1 VPERERVQ
9 NQVSYFRSRLEWFIH
24 SEVTGSILLLA
35 CTVVALAWAN
45 SPWADT
51 YFHLL
56 HTPIGVSW
64 GTSSFSLSVHHWIND
79 GLMAVFFFV
88 VGLEIKRELVV
99 GELSSL
105 AKAALP
111 VAAAGG
117 GMLVPALFY
126 VAVNVGGA
134 GVNGWGIPMATD
146 IAFALGVLAMFGT
159 RVPLGLKVFLTAL
172 AIADDLGAVAV
183 IAIFYTATL
192 NVPALL
198 TAAVLIASLF
208 AAIRAGVSQGGIL
221 YLLILGVWAAVFVSG
236 VHSTVAGI
244 LLAMVIPVRPQIDPR
259 QFVDDAIARLSRLL
273 EAGVSVRSVLD
284 DRGHLSTLER
294 IHARASDA
302 MPAGLILEH
311 ALHPVQV
318 WLILPLFALA
328 NAGVAIGGDIMT
340 VLGHPVS
347 LGIIAG
353 LVVGKPLG
361 IFAMSW
367 LAVKSRRGALPEG
380 VAWPH
385 LFGAAALAG
394 IGFTMS
400 LFISDL
406 AFDDE
411 LLAATAKVGILAASI
426 ASALVGV
433 AVLARWL
440 PKGPPGTRT
449 EL

>member
-1 VPERERVQ
+1 VPEPERVQ
-9 NQVSYFRSRLEWFIH
+9 NQVSHFRSRLEWFIH

-56 HTPIGVSW
+56 HTPVGVSW
-64 GTSSFSLSVHHWIND
+64 GTSSFNLSLHHWIND

-117 GMLVPALFY
+117 GMLGPALFY
-126 VAVNVGGA
+126 VAFNVGGA

-192 NVPALL
+192 SVPALL
-198 TAAVLIASLF
+198 AAAALLAVLFVAVR
-208 AAIRAGVSQGGIL
+208 IRVRPRGSI
-221 YLLILGVWAAVFVSG
+221 YLLIIGVWAAVFASG

-259 QFVDDAIARLSRLL
+259 QFIDDAIARMSRLL
-273 EAGVSVRSVLD
+273 KADVSVRSVLG
-284 DRGHLSTLER
+284 DREHLSTLEL

-302 MPAGLILEH
+302 LPAGLVLEH

-340 VLGHPVS
+340 VLGHEVS

-361 IFAMSW
+361 IFVMSW
-367 LAVKSRRGALPEG
+367 LAVKSGRGALPEG

-411 LLAATAKVGILAASI
+411 LLTATAKVGILAASI
-426 ASALVGV
+426 VSALVGV

-440 PKGPPGTRT
+440 PKGPPGPRT
-449 EL
+449 QL

>member
-1 VPERERVQ
+1 VP
-9 NQVSYFRSRLEWFIH
+9 NQEPHFRSRLEWFIH

-35 CTVVALAWAN
+35 CTLVALAWAN

-56 HTPIGVSW
+56 HTPVGVSW
-64 GTSSFSLSVHHWIND
+64 GTSSFSLSLHHWIND

-126 VAVNVGGA
+126 AAFNVGGA
-134 GVNGWGIPMATD
+134 GVNGWGVPMATD

-192 NVPALL
+192 NSSALL
-198 TAAVLIASLF
+198 MAAVLLASLF
-208 AAIRAGVSQGGIL
+208 VAIRAGVTQRGIL
-221 YLLILGVWAAVFVSG
+221 YLLSLGVWAAVFASG

-244 LLAMVIPVRPQIDPR
+244 LLALMIPVRPQIDPR
-259 QFVDDAIARLSRLL
+259 QFVNEAIARLSRLL

-284 DRGHLSTLER
+284 DREHLSTLER

-302 MPAGLILEH
+302 LPAGLILEH
-311 ALHPVQV
+311 ALHPIQV

-328 NAGVAIGGDIMT
+328 NAGVAIGGNIMT

-347 LGIIAG
+347 AGIIAG

-361 IFAMSW
+361 IFALSW
-367 LAVKSRRGALPEG
+367 LAVKSGRGALPEG
-380 VAWPH
+380 VTFPH

-411 LLAATAKVGILAASI
+411 LLTATAKVGILAASI

-440 PKGPPGTRT
+440 PKGPPGP
-449 EL
+449 L